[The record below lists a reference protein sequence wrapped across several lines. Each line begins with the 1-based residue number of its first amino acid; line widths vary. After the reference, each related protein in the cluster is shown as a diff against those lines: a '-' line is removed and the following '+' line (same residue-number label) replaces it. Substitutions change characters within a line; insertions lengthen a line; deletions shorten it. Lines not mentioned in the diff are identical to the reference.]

1 MEFNIGQRVTV
12 KPYGELAEKRFA
24 KVRGKSGVI
33 VDKITSEV
41 TKTTYYRVKF
51 DGSAYVSTID
61 FTGDEFVT
69 TPKEKTYTVELE
81 IAGNVAIAVLFEVED
96 GQKTR
101 VIHRGHGHI
110 IHEGAEGVTQ
120 AVSYACKRLYQK
132 VFDSKITIA

>member
-12 KPYGELAEKRFA
+12 KPYEELAEKRFA
-24 KVRGKSGVI
+24 KVCGKRGVI

-41 TKTTYYRVKF
+41 TRATYYKVKF

-61 FTGDEFVT
+61 FTGNELIAAT
-69 TPKEKTYTVELE
+69 KEKTYTVELE
-81 IAGNVAIAVLFEVED
+81 IVDNVAVAALFEVEG

-101 VIHRGHGHI
+101 VVYRGHGHI

-132 VFDSKITIA
+132 VLDSKITIA